1 MKRILILQTGG
12 TIAMQ
17 IRRESNG
24 EMVNTQSDSLI
35 RYIPE
40 LSQIA
45 DIECRE
51 LFFKDSSDM
60 STADWVVIIE
70 AIRDTYNSFDGFV
83 VLHGTDTLA
92 YTASAVSFAFK
103 NLTKPI
109 IFTGSQ
115 VPMSVIR
122 SDAKRNLINA
132 IQMATLPFNE
142 VAVCFS
148 DKIFRANRS
157 TKLSIGEFNAFNSPN
172 FAPLAEIG
180 LDINIKHSLPPSALP
195 MECFPVFSED
205 VIVLRLFPGMKPKQF
220 LRLFENGTRS
230 VILSGFGSGNFPV
243 SGEYSLIPL
252 LEKCAEKNIF
262 VVMASQALY
271 DSVDLEKYSSGRIA
285 RDLGVISARD
295 MTLEA
300 ALTKMMYLLGR
311 YKSPYQIRDRYLRSL
326 RGEMTTE

>member
-1 MKRILILQTGG
+1 
-12 TIAMQ
+12 MQ

-24 EMVNTQSDSLI
+24 EMVNTQSDSLHH
-35 RYIPE
+35 YIPE

-45 DIECRE
+45 DIECSE

-60 STADWVVIIE
+60 CTSDWVTIIK
-70 AIRDTYNSFDGFV
+70 AIQDSYNQFDGFV

-103 NLTKPI
+103 NLNKPI

-122 SDAKRNLINA
+122 SDAQRNLINA

-157 TKLSIGEFNAFNSPN
+157 TKMSIGEFTAFNSPN
-172 FAPLAEIG
+172 FPPLAEIG
-180 LDINIKHSLPPSALP
+180 LDINIKHSLPPSAQH

-205 VIVLRLFPGMKPKQF
+205 VIVLRLFPGMKPKMF
-220 LRLFENGTRS
+220 LPLVENGTRS
-230 VILSGFGSGNFPV
+230 VIISGFGSGNFPV
-243 SGEYSLIPL
+243 TGDYNLVPFI
-252 LEKCAEKNIF
+252 EKCVEKGIF
-262 VVMASQALY
+262 VVMASQALF

-295 MTLEA
+295 MTTEA

-311 YKSPYQIRDRYLRSL
+311 FKNPHQIRDRYIRPL
-326 RGEMTTE
+326 RGEMSAI

>member
-24 EMVNTQSDSLI
+24 EMVNTQSDSLL

-60 STADWVVIIE
+60 GTGDWITIIE
-70 AIRDTYNSFDGFV
+70 AIRDSYNQYDGFV

-103 NLTKPI
+103 NLNKPI

-122 SDAKRNLINA
+122 SDAQRNLINA

-148 DKIFRANRS
+148 DKIFRANRT
-157 TKLSIGEFNAFNSPN
+157 TKMSIGEFTAFNSPN
-172 FAPLAEIG
+172 FPPLAEIG
-180 LDINIKHSLPPSALP
+180 LDINIKYSLPPSAQQ

-205 VIVLRLFPGMKPKQF
+205 VIVLRLFPGMRPKKF
-220 LRLFENGTRS
+220 LPLLENGTRC
-230 VILSGFGSGNFPV
+230 VIISGFGSGNFPV
-243 SGEYSLIPL
+243 SGEYNLIPFI
-252 LEKCAEKNIF
+252 EKCVEKGIF
-262 VVMASQALY
+262 VVMASQALF

-295 MTLEA
+295 MTTEA

-311 YKSPYQIRDRYLRSL
+311 FKNPHQIRDRYIRPL
-326 RGEMTTE
+326 RGEMSAN